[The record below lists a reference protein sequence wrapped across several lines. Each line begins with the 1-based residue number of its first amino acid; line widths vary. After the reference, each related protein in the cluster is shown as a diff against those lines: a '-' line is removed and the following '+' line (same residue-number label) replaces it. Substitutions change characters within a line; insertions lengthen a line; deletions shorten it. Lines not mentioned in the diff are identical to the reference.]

1 MALVDHNLKQQVKRE
16 LETLPPSRWREVL
29 DFVRFLKDHPAWEG
43 VRTLPASHLDQLT
56 GLVAWGGDALVD
68 TERLYDES
76 L

>member
-1 MALVDHNLKQQVKRE
+1 MALVDHNLKQQVKKE
-16 LETLPPSRWREVL
+16 LETLPSGRWREVL
-29 DFVRFLKDHPAWEG
+29 DFVRFLKDRSAREG
-43 VRTLPASHLDQLT
+43 VRTLPAAHLDQLT

>member
-1 MALVDHNLKQQVKRE
+1 MVLADHDLKQQVKRE
-16 LETLPPSRWREVL
+16 LETLPPGQWREVL
-29 DFVRFLKDHPAWEG
+29 DFVCFLKNRSAREG

-76 L
+76 R